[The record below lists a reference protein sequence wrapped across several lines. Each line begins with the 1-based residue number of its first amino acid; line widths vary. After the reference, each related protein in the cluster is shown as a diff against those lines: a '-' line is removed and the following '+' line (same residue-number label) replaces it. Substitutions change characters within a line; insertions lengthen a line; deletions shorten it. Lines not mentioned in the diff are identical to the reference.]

1 MTAWLLGLIPH
12 LKAVHVAALAVWC
25 AGLFALPLML
35 ARHDAAIGQA
45 DYTRIRHASHY
56 SYTFVVTP
64 AAVLAIASGTALVF
78 LRETYVLWMFA
89 KLVFVALLVVF
100 HAWVGH
106 VLVTVAEAEGTHR
119 PPQPMVPLLLLMV
132 PVVVILALV
141 LGKPDLG
148 RIPMPDWLMQPL
160 ERQFPFGVPSR

>member
-1 MTAWLLGLIPH
+1 MTDWLFGLIPH
-12 LKAVHVAALAVWC
+12 LKAIHAATLAVWC
-25 AGLFALPLML
+25 AGLFALPLLL
-35 ARHDAAIGQA
+35 ARHDASVGQA

-78 LRETYVLWMFA
+78 LREAFVLWMFA
-89 KLVFVALLVVF
+89 KLVFVALLVAF
-100 HAWVGH
+100 HVWIGH
-106 VLVTVAEAEGTHR
+106 VLVAVAETEGTHT
-119 PPQPMVPLLLLMV
+119 PPKPTVPLLILMV

-148 RIPMPDWLMQPL
+148 WISMPDWLSQPL
-160 ERQFPFGVPSR
+160 DREFPFDVPSR